1 MRIKE
6 YHDLIIKKHPYAES
20 LNKKLLKD
28 AEGLLKTH
36 PHTLYTN
43 VNGERTSN
51 IYDNSSNVQILV
63 KWILDEYRYNC
74 NTWSIDDTQVKKRV
88 GCWFAKYNK
97 GDSTQKH
104 HHRPHTWSW
113 VYFVNCPR
121 GSSPLVFPTSGK
133 RIKAEEG
140 KVVIFD
146 AQIFHEVPKN
156 RCDNRIVMAGNI
168 TTWTE
173 SFSEPGSQKN
183 PL

>member
-6 YHDLIIKKHPYAES
+6 YHNLIIKKHPYAES

-36 PHTLYTN
+36 PHLEYTN
-43 VNGERTSN
+43 INGERTSN
-51 IYDNSSNVQILV
+51 IYDISSNVQILV

-74 NTWSIDDTQVKKRV
+74 NTWSIDDTHIKKRV

-97 GDSTQKH
+97 GDSTQRH

-121 GSSPLVFPTSGK
+121 GSSPLVFSASGK

-146 AQIFHEVPKN
+146 EQILNEVPKN
-156 RCDNRIVMAGNI
+156 RWDYRKVFAGNVI
-168 TTWTE
+168 CWTE
-173 SFSEPGSQKN
+173 SFSDLDSQKN